1 LSVVGR
7 RLVALS
13 ILAAGA
19 LLALASAGCA
29 HVQPWEK
36 EHMALLADHEARG
49 ATAAAYDAHFWSV
62 REASAGGT
70 GQAGGGCGC
79 N

>member
-1 LSVVGR
+1 VVRHGKTLLL
-7 RLVALS
+7 LVLTLPL
-13 ILAAGA
+13 LAACG
-19 LLALASAGCA
+19 

-36 EHMALLADHEARG
+36 EDMATLDAHQSMESSG
-49 ATAAAYDAHFWSV
+49 AAYEAHFWSV
-62 REASAGGT
+62 RESAAGGT